1 MAVAAYVLLAH
12 VLSFAAA
19 VGSNITGLHIRYLTH
34 PPEFIERPRD
44 QKVPYSEAAAFFCR
58 ARGDPPPLIKW
69 WRNGEPLLPNLLVE
83 FPQGKG
89 FWVEPVRT
97 ITDEGD
103 YECVAENGVGDPVR
117 AKATLTVIGGADSLR
132 PSGFPRII
140 QDPMPQSVE
149 KGRDFV
155 VNCKATGDPE
165 PTVRWFMNSV
175 PVNMSS
181 GRFVLRDRPNRGD
194 MVIKDSVKSDEGKYR
209 CAAENDEGT
218 VYSKDATV
226 YIRVRRVKP
235 SFTIPPDPVYEVLP
249 GEDLN
254 LTCVAV
260 GSPMPHIRWRKE
272 PGIELR
278 PQEPAP
284 IGRSFL
290 VLSNV
295 RQSNNYTCVATS
307 ELGSVASMTQ
317 VNVQALPRPPTN
329 LRVSDV
335 TSESVRLSWSY
346 DLDQETIQYYVIQY
360 SQKYGVQQEEI
371 SGVISLYYAVP
382 NLAPFTEYEFRV
394 IAVNNIGRGRPSAP
408 VQVTTGPTASRGSQP
423 GSAPKN
429 VHVRPLSSST
439 LVVMWDGPDQP
450 NGQITNYKVY
460 FTMTPGLP
468 LKQWE
473 SEVVNAGGGTLTT
486 ISGLVPHEIYTFR
499 VQAETLAG
507 PGPISVPVRA
517 KTQQGVPS
525 QPNGLDVVEKDATT
539 AVLSWERPV
548 HSSESIINYVV
559 YYNDTYEKVERRM
572 VVPLDERYEM
582 KDLYPNTLYYVWVAA
597 VSGRGEG
604 AATPAIPFRTEE
616 YVPGG
621 APRAVRVHALD
632 SRSLLVS
639 WLPPP
644 ADLQNGA
651 IRYYKI
657 FFKRSGQNDSDA
669 VEIKLKDPSQRNFT
683 VDELRKYTEYSISVL
698 AGTLVGDGPQS
709 HPVLARTEEDARM
722 PGKPRN
728 LTARVLNSTA
738 VRLTWSPPR
747 DHERNGLILG
757 YQVHVQELGT
767 EGNSRSSRPRRY
779 EIRDGEAAGYTAA
792 DLQPSTSYLFRV
804 SALTRKGDGSR
815 SDAARATTQGGV
827 PNRPDVLIKVIKEE
841 ERVTLDVEWSRPTE
855 THGVLLG
862 YRRRYGRAGDAARLR
877 EVTIA
882 GNTTQYKRLSGLER
896 GVEYEFRVSGRNDV
910 GHGQEQIVTYNT
922 SEGAPSGPVTN
933 VTFRFQTTDRVA
945 FTWDPPRSDQRNGKI
960 TGYSVQFHKKGNLDH
975 VERMHPNDTKVVFAK
990 LEENTAYVFRA
1001 RANTSVGAGP
1011 WSAPVSVST
1020 ESDLVR
1026 PPINLRAM
1034 ATSFSSVEVWWE
1046 QVHTATQIVGYQVF
1060 YAMAPETDLD
1070 AWSFKKVPI
1079 TTSAELENLDKHA
1092 QYAIM
1097 VAARSKSGLGRL
1109 SDLIRVRVK
1118 PIDVPLNLHAPSV
1131 HTHGMSLTW
1140 GRPAHLDPRNYR
1152 IRYDAVKE
1160 FLDAEGVTQSQR
1172 IEPRALILDAKR
1184 CEKTSV
1190 CRKQIEDLEPFTT
1203 YTVNV
1208 TAVPDDNGYR
1218 APAKIRVT
1226 TQMAAPQPMVKPDPL
1241 GVRNKKVMVILPRA
1255 SEEYGPIS
1263 HYFIVVVPEHDVKE
1277 HPDSHSTKK
1286 MVEAKRSKVMPNYR
1300 PYITAKFYQRDIP
1313 YTFALGDGREYDGFV
1328 NKPLEKGKKY
1338 RIFVRAVVDTPAEDL
1353 FTSSPYSELLSLDMK
1368 RLRAG
1373 ALPQRPNP
1381 SQPGDQVKVAPDTS
1395 RSSSSLVWVVGPV
1408 AVGLVLLIILVL
1420 YIVIAARRRRQFQ
1433 KSPEPAT
1440 VMKPL
1445 MCDMAAPASHAQ
1457 TDPVE
1462 IRRQNFQTPGMM
1474 SHPPVHVSQLA
1485 DHVEALKANDNSKFS
1500 QEYES
1505 IEPGQQFT
1513 WVNSNLDVNR
1523 PKNRYANVIAYDHS
1537 RVVLQS
1543 EEGLAGSDYINA
1555 NFCDGYR
1562 KHNAYIATQGPLP
1575 ETFSDFWRM
1584 VWEQRSFTIVMMTR
1598 LEERAR
1604 IKCDQY
1610 WPTKGTQSYGPIH
1623 VTLTDSQE
1631 LASYVVRTFQ
1641 LQRANSLERREVRQF
1656 QFTAWPDHGVPDH
1669 PTPFLLFLRRV
1680 KALNP
1685 ADAGPMVT
1693 HCSAGV
1699 GRTGCFIAIDSML
1712 ERIRSEATVDVYG
1725 HVTCLRAQRNYMVQ
1739 TEDQYI
1745 FIHDAL
1751 LESVVAGNTE
1761 VPARNLQAYISQLLQ
1776 PTGPGDNITGMEL
1789 EFKKLANIK
1798 AQPFRFVSANL
1809 PANKFKN
1816 RFVNILPFESTR
1828 VCLQPLRGVEAS
1840 DYINANFIDG
1850 YRTRNAYVA
1859 TQGPLAETTDD
1870 FWRMLWEHN
1879 STIIVM
1885 LTKLKEMG
1893 RDKCHQY
1900 WPSDKS
1906 ARYQYCVVEPI
1917 SDFNMSNCTM
1927 REFKVT
1933 DARDGTLRTVRQFQ
1947 YTDWPEQGVPKSGE
1961 SFIDFI
1967 GHVHKT
1973 KVQFG
1978 LEGPITVHCSAGVG
1992 RTGAFIALSIA
2003 LERMQFEG
2011 VVDMF
2016 NTVRILR
2023 TQRPAMV
2030 QTEDQYQFV
2039 YRAALEYLNSFDHY
2053 VA

>member
-1 MAVAAYVLLAH
+1 M
-12 VLSFAAA
+12 
-19 VGSNITGLHIRYLTH
+19 
-34 PPEFIERPRD
+34 
-44 QKVPYSEAAAFFCR
+44 Q
-58 ARGDPPPLIKW
+58 
-69 WRNGEPLLPNLLVE
+69 
-83 FPQGKG
+83 
-89 FWVEPVRT
+89 
-97 ITDEGD
+97 
-103 YECVAENGVGDPVR
+103 
-117 AKATLTVIGGADSLR
+117 
-132 PSGFPRII
+132 
-140 QDPMPQSVE
+140 
-149 KGRDFV
+149 
-155 VNCKATGDPE
+155 
-165 PTVRWFMNSV
+165 
-175 PVNMSS
+175 
-181 GRFVLRDRPNRGD
+181 
-194 MVIKDSVKSDEGKYR
+194 
-209 CAAENDEGT
+209 
-218 VYSKDATV
+218 
-226 YIRVRRVKP
+226 RR
-235 SFTIPPDPVYEVLP
+235 
-249 GEDLN
+249 
-254 LTCVAV
+254 
-260 GSPMPHIRWRKE
+260 E

-284 IGRSFL
+284 IGRSVL

-295 RQSNNYTCVATS
+295 RQSNNYTCVDTN

-317 VNVQALPRPPTN
+317 VNVQGLPRPPTN
-329 LRVSDV
+329 LRVLDV
-335 TSESVRLSWSY
+335 TSEAVRLSWSY
-346 DLDQETIQYYVIQY
+346 DLDQETIKYYVIQY
-360 SQKYGVQQEEI
+360 SQKYGVQQEI
-371 SGVISLYYAVP
+371 NGVISLHYAVP

-394 IAVNNIGRGRPSAP
+394 IAVNNLGRGRPSAP
-408 VQVTTGPTASRGSQP
+408 VQVTTHLTEP

-429 VHVRPLSSST
+429 VHVRPLGSST
-439 LVVMWDGPDQP
+439 LVVMWDSPDQP
-450 NGQITNYKVY
+450 VVQITSYKVY
-460 FTMTPGLP
+460 FTMTPDLP

-473 SEVVNAGGGTLTT
+473 SEVVYAGGGTLITL
-486 ISGLVPHEIYTFR
+486 SGLVPHEIYTLR

-525 QPNGLDVVEKDATT
+525 QPNGLDVVEKGATT

-548 HSSESIINYVV
+548 HSGRGIINYVV

-572 VVPLDERYEM
+572 VVPLHERYEM
-582 KDLYPNTLYYVWVAA
+582 KDLHPNTLYYVWVAA

-604 AATPAIPFRTEE
+604 AATPVVPFRTEE
-616 YVPGG
+616 YGDPPSPE
-621 APRAVRVHALD
+621 AD

-639 WLPPP
+639 WLPPS
-644 ADLQNGA
+644 ADLRNGA

-657 FFKRSGQNDSDA
+657 FLKRSGQDDSDA
-669 VEIKLKDPSQRNFT
+669 VEIKLKDPSHRNFT

-709 HPVLARTEEDARM
+709 HPVLARTEDDV

-738 VRLTWSPPR
+738 VRLTWSLPTDR
-747 DHERNGLILG
+747 ERNGLILG
-757 YQVHVQELGT
+757 HQVLVQELGT
-767 EGNSRSSRPRRY
+767 EGNGRSSRPRRY
-779 EIRDGEAAGYTAA
+779 EIRDGEAADYTAA

-815 SDAARATTQGGV
+815 SDAARATTQGSV
-827 PNRPDVLIKVIKEE
+827 PSQPDVHIKVIKEE

-862 YRRRYGRAGDAARLR
+862 YRLRYGRTGDAARLR

-910 GHGQEQIVTYNT
+910 GHGQEQIITYNA

-933 VTFRFQTTDRVA
+933 VTFRFQATDRVA

-960 TGYSVQFHKKGNLDH
+960 TGYSVQLHKEGNLDH
-975 VERMHPNDTKVVFAK
+975 VERMHPNDTKVVFTK
-990 LEENTAYVFRA
+990 LEESTAYVFRA

-1011 WSAPVSVST
+1011 WSAPFSVST

-1046 QVHTATQIVGYQVF
+1046 HVHTATQIVGYQVF
-1060 YAMAPETDLD
+1060 YAMAPGTDLD

-1079 TTSAELENLDKHA
+1079 TTSAELKNLDKHA
-1092 QYAIM
+1092 QYAIA

-1109 SDLIRVRVK
+1109 SDLIRVRVN
-1118 PIDVPLNLHAPSV
+1118 PIDVPLNLHALNV
-1131 HTHGMSLTW
+1131 RAHGMSLTW
-1140 GRPAHLDPRNYR
+1140 RRPAHLDPRNYR

-1160 FLDAEGVTQSQR
+1160 FLDAEGVTQSRR
-1172 IEPRALILDAKR
+1172 IEPRSLILDAKR
-1184 CEKTSV
+1184 CEKRSV

-1226 TQMAAPQPMVKPDPL
+1226 TQMAAPQPMAKPDPL
-1241 GVRNKKVMVILPRA
+1241 GVRNQNVMVILPRA

-1263 HYFIVVVPEHDVKE
+1263 HYLVVVVPEHDVRD

-1286 MVEAKRSKVMPNYR
+1286 MVEAKRSELMPNYR
-1300 PYITAKFYQRDIP
+1300 PYITAMFHQRSIP
-1313 YTFALGDGREYDGFV
+1313 YTFALGDGRKYDGFV

-1338 RIFVRAVVDTPAEDL
+1338 RIFVRAVVDMPAEDL

-1368 RLRAG
+1368 RPRAG
-1373 ALPQRPNP
+1373 A
-1381 SQPGDQVKVAPDTS
+1381 SY
-1395 RSSSSLVWVVGPV
+1395 SSSSLVWVVGPT
-1408 AVGLVLLIILVL
+1408 AVGLLLLIILVP
-1420 YIVIAARRRRQFQ
+1420 YIVIAARRCGRRRQLQ
-1433 KSPEPAT
+1433 RSPEPAT
-1440 VMKPL
+1440 VMKPP
-1445 MCDMAAPASHAQ
+1445 MCDMAAPARHSQ
-1457 TDPVE
+1457 TDPAEV
-1462 IRRQNFQTPGMM
+1462 RRQNLQTPGMIP
-1474 SHPPVHVSQLA
+1474 HPPVHVSQLA

-1513 WVNSNLDVNR
+1513 WFNSNLDKNQ
-1523 PKNRYANVIAYDHS
+1523 PKNRYANILAYDHS

-1555 NFCDGYR
+1555 NFCDGYL

-1598 LEERAR
+1598 LEEQAR
-1604 IKCDQY
+1604 IECDQY
-1610 WPTKGTQSYGPIH
+1610 WPTKGTKSYWPIH

-1641 LQRANSLERREVRQF
+1641 LQRADSLERREVRQF

-1669 PTPFLLFLRRV
+1669 PTPFLLFLHHV

-1751 LESVVAGNTE
+1751 LESLVAGNTE
-1761 VPARNLQAYISQLLQ
+1761 VPARNLQAFTSQLLP

-1789 EFKKLANIK
+1789 EF
-1798 AQPFRFVSANL
+1798 QDQHWTG
-1809 PANKFKN
+1809 PA
-1816 RFVNILPFESTR
+1816 PQDQHWTSPAPQDQHWTGPASQDQHWTGPA
-1828 VCLQPLRGVEAS
+1828 LQ
-1840 DYINANFIDG
+1840 D
-1850 YRTRNAYVA
+1850 
-1859 TQGPLAETTDD
+1859 Q
-1870 FWRMLWEHN
+1870 H
-1879 STIIVM
+1879 
-1885 LTKLKEMG
+1885 
-1893 RDKCHQY
+1893 
-1900 WPSDKS
+1900 
-1906 ARYQYCVVEPI
+1906 
-1917 SDFNMSNCTM
+1917 
-1927 REFKVT
+1927 
-1933 DARDGTLRTVRQFQ
+1933 
-1947 YTDWPEQGVPKSGE
+1947 VP
-1961 SFIDFI
+1961 
-1967 GHVHKT
+1967 T
-1973 KVQFG
+1973 
-1978 LEGPITVHCSAGVG
+1978 
-1992 RTGAFIALSIA
+1992 AFA
-2003 LERMQFEG
+2003 
-2011 VVDMF
+2011 
-2016 NTVRILR
+2016 
-2023 TQRPAMV
+2023 
-2030 QTEDQYQFV
+2030 
-2039 YRAALEYLNSFDHY
+2039 YRAALECLNTLDHVVLEREPQRRLSERACRPGACDGADISGRRGRLQQHRRQGPHFPCPRPPY
-2053 VA
+2053 VT